1 MIIAVAMAELASVAT
16 PVFAPVAA
24 SVIAVVIAEGA
35 LKVITMLLE
44 ATLLTHL
51 TTLGVGLHGSAGG
64 TVFAEA
70 TVKHDIFAKLAFQ
83 RTIEEGRLQRRLQP
97 DALEALF
104 TVAQDPCFTPGELTL
119 ELLSDGLVQAQ
130 QVGL

>member
-1 MIIAVAMAELASVAT
+1 MIIAVAMAELTLIAT
-16 PVFAPVAA
+16 SDFAPVFTSVAKSVLTPFAA

-51 TTLGVGLHGSAGG
+51 TTLGFSLHGSAGG

-70 TVKHDIFAKLAFQ
+70 TVKHDIFAELAFQ
-83 RTIEEGRLQRRLQP
+83 RDSRLSFCPMVLYKPNRSGEEMRSP
-97 DALEALF
+97 
-104 TVAQDPCFTPGELTL
+104 
-119 ELLSDGLVQAQ
+119 
-130 QVGL
+130 